1 MLAKSR
7 LRFVRM
13 PGLFPSNGLRSAKL
27 PFPLQFACPQAD
39 SCVKAKGNKMR
50 LGIYILTILLP
61 VVMSAGG
68 FEAEV
73 LPLIKR
79 SCLKCHGGEKT
90 KGKVDFS
97 KILTERDAGA
107 HLDLWEKVIEM
118 VELGEM
124 PPEKEKPL
132 SSGEKKIFQVWH
144 EEFLKWP
151 AKPTLPV
158 FRPRRLS
165 ANEYRNTLRSLFGFD
180 LEVSIARAEQTVS
193 GEKSLVLKMLP
204 PDPPGPSGYFNDT
217 REAPVSS
224 SLIENY
230 AYLAGVALD
239 RLFSMRGRADLAH
252 MIDES
257 ETWNGKMTYEKAEA
271 LIRSFLPR
279 ALRRP
284 VPEERIRVILDSV
297 KSNKDDLLISA
308 LKFEL
313 KAILISPEFLYRGL
327 LIGDE
332 KRVGEHAV
340 DDFELAE
347 RLSYF
352 IWEDMPDGELMAL
365 ADAGRLSDREVI
377 AEQIERLLS
386 DPKARSLADS
396 FGVQLLGLAS
406 IDDQFKNNPI
416 RLHALRTQPRDFL
429 NYLFTEDRPVMEL
442 LDSNVT
448 FVNQSTSGFYGKD
461 RFRMEKYHQP
471 RGIERQRTMNQ
482 KLELREA
489 EGRGGILT
497 MPSILTMNQGPIL
510 RGAWVLRHVLGVR
523 LGEPPADI
531 PPVKPSPRGQ
541 KLTFRERFDAHRE
554 NVSCARCHEKI
565 DPLGFALDGYDK
577 NGRFL
582 LASYNKRGNQ
592 PPIDTSGKLPSGQ
605 KFEDFAGLK
614 RILMTKKKEQVIRNL
629 TAQVLSY
636 ALCRKLERGDQ
647 PVVEEIIPKVVLESV
662 TWKELFIEVANSL
675 PFREI
680 EFTKVEQDGP
690 KLEN

>member
-1 MLAKSR
+1 MKSLIASLFVFIPVFLFAAK
-7 LRFVRM
+7 FEDEI
-13 PGLFPSNGLRSAKL
+13 FP
-27 PFPLQFACPQAD
+27 
-39 SCVKAKGNKMR
+39 
-50 LGIYILTILLP
+50 IL
-61 VVMSAGG
+61 
-68 FEAEV
+68 E
-73 LPLIKR
+73 K

-107 HLDLWEKVIEM
+107 HLDLWETVIEM

-124 PPEKEKPL
+124 PPEKETPL
-132 SSGEKKIFQVWH
+132 LPEEKNKIREWH
-144 EEFLKWP
+144 DEFIKLP
-151 AKPTLPV
+151 AEPTIPV

-165 ANEYRNTLRSLFGFD
+165 ANEYRNTIRSLFGFD
-180 LEVSIARAEQTVS
+180 LKVGIARAEQTIS
-193 GEKSLVLKMLP
+193 GEESLVLKILP
-204 PDPPGPSGYFNDT
+204 QDPPGSSGYFNDT
-217 REAPVSS
+217 REVPVSS

-230 AYLAGVALD
+230 AYLAGASLD
-239 RLFSMRGRADLAH
+239 RLFSVKDQESLAR
-252 MIDES
+252 MIGEDED
-257 ETWNGKMTYEKAEA
+257 WNGPITLETAEA
-271 LIRSFLPR
+271 LVRPFLTR
-279 ALRRP
+279 AFRRE
-284 VPEERIRVILDSV
+284 VPEERIRVILESLNGKAG
-297 KSNKDDLLISA
+297 KSLLSA

-313 KAILISPEFLYRGL
+313 KAVLISPEFLYRGFL
-327 LIGDE
+327 AESDKQGG
-332 KRVGEHAV
+332 RQAV
-340 DDFELAE
+340 DAFELAE

-352 IWEDMPDGELMAL
+352 LWEDMPDDELLEVARKGKLQNSEEISRQVDRML
-365 ADAGRLSDREVI
+365 ADPRARNLSE
-377 AEQIERLLS
+377 
-386 DPKARSLADS
+386 S

-406 IDDQFKNNPI
+406 IDGQFKNNPI

-429 NYLFTEDRPVMEL
+429 HYLFTEDRPVMEL

-448 FVNQSTSGFYGKD
+448 FVNQGTSGFYGKD

-482 KLELREA
+482 KLELRDA

-497 MPSILTMNQGPIL
+497 MPSILAMNQGPIL

-531 PPVKPSPRGQ
+531 PPVKPSPRG
-541 KLTFRERFDAHRE
+541 KKMTFRERFDAHRE
-554 NVSCARCHEKI
+554 NVSCARCHKKI

-592 PPIDTSGKLPSGQ
+592 PPVNTSGKLPSGE
-605 KFEDFAGLK
+605 KFENFAGLK
-614 RILMTKKKEQVIRNL
+614 RILMTKKREQVIRNL

-647 PVVEEIIPKVVLESV
+647 PVVEEIIRKVVLENA

-675 PFREI
+675 PFRET

-690 KLEN
+690 